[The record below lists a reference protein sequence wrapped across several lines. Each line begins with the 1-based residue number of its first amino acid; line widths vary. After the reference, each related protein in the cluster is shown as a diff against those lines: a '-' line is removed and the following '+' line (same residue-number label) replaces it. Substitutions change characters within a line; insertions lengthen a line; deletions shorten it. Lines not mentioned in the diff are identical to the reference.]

1 MGMSH
6 KRGDHSHHHE
16 PHVSCLD
23 QPTQLLTIL
32 GLLVEA
38 LLFGMFTF
46 CMIFDQM
53 DVITSKV
60 THIDRLKG
68 LDLSST
74 LAGVT
79 EVFGVGVRGGAGIK
93 ESRFR
98 PDWLSPFTRVCFPPS
113 VQDEVMGFCRP
124 CLGITKKTQA
134 PEQELPARTGSR
146 SLEDII

>member
-1 MGMSH
+1 
-6 KRGDHSHHHE
+6 
-16 PHVSCLD
+16 
-23 QPTQLLTIL
+23 
-32 GLLVEA
+32 
-38 LLFGMFTF
+38 MFTF

-53 DVITSKV
+53 DVISSKV

-79 EVFGVGVRGGAGIK
+79 EVFGVGVRGGGSGGIK

-98 PDWLSPFTRVCFPPS
+98 PDWLSPFTKICFPPS

-124 CLGITKKTQA
+124 CLGITKKLSQA
-134 PEQELPARTGSR
+134 GPEAEMPTRTASR
-146 SLEDII
+146 SLEEIV